1 MKITLHRSN
10 QIGGCITEIES
21 SKGTKI
27 FVDLGHNLPRG
38 DEEAPDEYASPEAM
52 SKLLQG
58 ASAVLYTHNH
68 GDHVELFNLVPD
80 DIPQYIGA
88 LAAKLMELKYKK
100 LSVLKEEH
108 DSSVDRI
115 NKLAKFHH
123 YEKGGE
129 FKI

>member
-1 MKITLHRSN
+1 MIITLHRPN

-52 SKLLQG
+52 AKLLQG
-58 ASAVLYTHNH
+58 ADAVLYTHNH

-80 DIPQYIGA
+80 DIPQYIGP
-88 LAAKLMELKYKK
+88 LAAKLMELKFNK
-100 LSVLKEEH
+100 LSVLEEEH
-108 DSSVDRI
+108 DACVERI
-115 NKLAKFHH
+115 NKLATD
-123 YEKGGE
+123 
-129 FKI
+129 